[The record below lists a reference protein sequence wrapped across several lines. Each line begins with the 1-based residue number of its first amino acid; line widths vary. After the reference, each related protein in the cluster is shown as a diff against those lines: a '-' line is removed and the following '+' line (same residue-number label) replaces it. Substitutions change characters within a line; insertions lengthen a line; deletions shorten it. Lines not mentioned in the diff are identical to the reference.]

1 MPDQNINARFVEPML
16 QHRAEKLP
24 EGGAWIYELKL
35 DGFRAEAVKSGG
47 RVHLR
52 SRNDK
57 DFNTKSPAI
66 TRALSAVR
74 LHAM

>member
-1 MPDQNINARFVEPML
+1 ML

-47 RVHLR
+47 RVH
-52 SRNDK
+52 
-57 DFNTKSPAI
+57 PAV
-66 TRALSAVR
+66 TLQHSVLPLQVMLAESCAVR
-74 LHAM
+74 T